1 MNKRNYIISHNLCR
15 TDATNYCFYSLIA
28 IKQKF
33 KFTRP
38 LSKLAEEREV
48 RGDVERRTKVYTQV
62 HEDLS
67 TASTK
72 QFISSVAFG
81 KRSTGLI
88 LGILL
93 CFGAYAES
101 STVLQ
106 TQNKLKQ
113 LDAQINSLQQ
123 TLNSAHDKRG
133 VLNKELSETE
143 KQIGDGVHKLHSIQ
157 EDIKNK
163 ENKIADLQKQVNQL
177 TQQLVTQQQLLAN
190 HVRARY
196 QMGEYQP
203 LKLLLNQDD
212 PNKVSRILTYYQY
225 IVKSR
230 QQLIEK
236 IDKTR
241 ESLSESKEKL
251 RTELN
256 ANKQLKAELTQ
267 HQAQLQ
273 QNKSYHT
280 TLIQSLNHEIQDKQ
294 NILREVRRNK
304 ENLARLLKSLAQ
316 QSITQKNKPF
326 NQASIPFNQM
336 RKKLPLPVQS
346 QSRSLRKMNQ
356 GVTFF
361 AEEGTVVT
369 AVYPGKVVF
378 SDWLKGYGLLII
390 IDHGQGFMTLY
401 AHNQSLF
408 KSKGQYVRQNEQ
420 IANVGHSGGIKQNGL
435 YFEIRL
441 RGKAI
446 PPLNWL
452 S

>member
-1 MNKRNYIISHNLCR
+1 MNKRNYLISHDLCQSN
-15 TDATNYCFYSLIA
+15 AKNSPFYHLIA
-28 IKQKF
+28 AKQKR
-33 KFTRP
+33 KPTRWTNQHSSA
-38 LSKLAEEREV
+38 LSFSGL
-48 RGDVERRTKVYTQV
+48 
-62 HEDLS
+62 L
-67 TASTK
+67 
-72 QFISSVAFG
+72 FG
-81 KRSTGLI
+81 MLF
-88 LGILL
+88 
-93 CFGAYAES
+93 CFGVYAES

-113 LDAQINSLQQ
+113 LEAQINSLQK

-133 VLNKELSETE
+133 ILNKELSETE
-143 KQIGDGVHKLHSIQ
+143 KQIGEGIRKLRSIQ

-163 ENKIADLQKQVNQL
+163 ENKIADLQKQVNEL
-177 TQQLVTQQQLLAN
+177 NQQLITQQQLLAN

-196 QMGEYQP
+196 QMGEYQS

-230 QQLIEK
+230 QLLIEK

-241 ESLSESKEKL
+241 ARLSESKEKL
-251 RTELN
+251 REELN
-256 ANKQLKAELTQ
+256 ANRQLKTELTK
-267 HQAQLQ
+267 HQEQLQ

-294 NILREVRRNK
+294 NRLREVRKNK

-316 QSITQKNKPF
+316 QSITQKDKPF
-326 NQASIPFNQM
+326 HQTSSPFSQM

-361 AEEGTVVT
+361 AEEGAVVT

-420 IANVGHSGGIKQNGL
+420 IASVGHSGGIKQNGL

>member
-1 MNKRNYIISHNLCR
+1 ML
-15 TDATNYCFYSLIA
+15 F
-28 IKQKF
+28 
-33 KFTRP
+33 
-38 LSKLAEEREV
+38 
-48 RGDVERRTKVYTQV
+48 
-62 HEDLS
+62 
-67 TASTK
+67 
-72 QFISSVAFG
+72 
-81 KRSTGLI
+81 
-88 LGILL
+88 
-93 CFGAYAES
+93 CFGVYAES

-113 LDAQINSLQQ
+113 LDAQINSLQK

-133 VLNKELSETE
+133 ILNKELSETE
-143 KQIGDGVHKLHSIQ
+143 KQIGEGIRKLRSIQ

-163 ENKIADLQKQVNQL
+163 ENKITDLQKQVNDL
-177 TQQLVTQQQLLAN
+177 NQQLITQQQLLAN

-196 QMGEYQP
+196 QMGEYQS

-230 QQLIEK
+230 QLLIEK

-241 ESLSESKEKL
+241 ARLSESKEKL
-251 RTELN
+251 REELH
-256 ANKQLKAELTQ
+256 ANRQLKTELTQ
-267 HQAQLQ
+267 HQERLQ

-294 NILREVRRNK
+294 NRLREVRKNK

-316 QSITQKNKPF
+316 QSITQKDKPF
-326 NQASIPFNQM
+326 HPTSSPFSQM

-361 AEEGTVVT
+361 AEEGDVVT

-420 IANVGHSGGIKQNGL
+420 IASVGHSGGIKQNGL

>member
-1 MNKRNYIISHNLCR
+1 MNKRNYLISHDLCHSN
-15 TDATNYCFYSLIA
+15 AKNSPFYHLIA
-28 IKQKF
+28 VKQKL
-33 KFTRP
+33 KPTRWTNQQSSA
-38 LSKLAEEREV
+38 LS
-48 RGDVERRTKVYTQV
+48 
-62 HEDLS
+62 LS
-67 TASTK
+67 GL
-72 QFISSVAFG
+72 FFG
-81 KRSTGLI
+81 MLF
-88 LGILL
+88 
-93 CFGAYAES
+93 CFGVYAES

-113 LDAQINSLQQ
+113 LDAQINSLQK

-133 VLNKELSETE
+133 ILNKELSETE
-143 KQIGDGVHKLHSIQ
+143 KQIGEGIRKLRSIQ

-163 ENKIADLQKQVNQL
+163 ENKITDLQKQVNQL
-177 TQQLVTQQQLLAN
+177 NQQLITQQQLLAN

-196 QMGEYQP
+196 QMGEYQS

-230 QQLIEK
+230 QLLIEK

-241 ESLSESKEKL
+241 ARLSESKENL
-251 RTELN
+251 REELN
-256 ANKQLKAELTQ
+256 ANRQLKTELTK
-267 HQAQLQ
+267 HQEQLQ

-294 NILREVRRNK
+294 NRLREVRKNK

-316 QSITQKNKPF
+316 QSITQKDNPF
-326 NQASIPFNQM
+326 HETSSPFSQM
-336 RKKLPLPVQS
+336 RKKLPRPVQS

-361 AEEGTVVT
+361 AEEGAVVT

-420 IANVGHSGGIKQNGL
+420 IASVGHSGGIKQNGL

>member
-1 MNKRNYIISHNLCR
+1 MVFSIFF
-15 TDATNYCFYSLIA
+15 CF
-28 IKQKF
+28 
-33 KFTRP
+33 T
-38 LSKLAEEREV
+38 
-48 RGDVERRTKVYTQV
+48 V
-62 HEDLS
+62 H
-67 TASTK
+67 
-72 QFISSVAFG
+72 
-81 KRSTGLI
+81 
-88 LGILL
+88 
-93 CFGAYAES
+93 AES
-101 STVLQ
+101 TSAVLQ

-123 TLNSAHDKRG
+123 NLNSAHDKRG

-143 KQIGDGVHKLHSIQ
+143 KQIGEGIHKLHSIQ
-157 EDIKNK
+157 DDIKNK
-163 ENKIADLQKQVNQL
+163 ENRITELQKQVNQL
-177 TQQLVTQQQLLAN
+177 NQQLITQQQLLAN

-230 QQLIEK
+230 QQLIDK

-241 ESLSESKEKL
+241 VNLSESKEKL
-251 RTELN
+251 RVELI

-267 HQAQLQ
+267 HQQQLQ

-294 NILREVRRNK
+294 KTLREVRKNK

-316 QSITQKNKPF
+316 QSSAPTSKPF
-326 NQASIPFNQM
+326 NQANTPFSQM
-336 RKKLPLPVQS
+336 RKKLPVPIQS
-346 QSRSLRKMNQ
+346 QSHSLRKMNQ

-378 SDWLKGYGLLII
+378 SDWLKGYGLLLI

-408 KSKGQYVRQNEQ
+408 KSKGQYVHQNEQ
-420 IANVGHSGGIKQNGL
+420 IASVGHTGGIKQNGL

>member
-1 MNKRNYIISHNLCR
+1 MNKRNYLISHDLCHSN
-15 TDATNYCFYSLIA
+15 AKNSPFYHLIA
-28 IKQKF
+28 VKQKL
-33 KFTRP
+33 KPTRWTNQQSSA
-38 LSKLAEEREV
+38 LS
-48 RGDVERRTKVYTQV
+48 
-62 HEDLS
+62 LS
-67 TASTK
+67 GL
-72 QFISSVAFG
+72 FFG
-81 KRSTGLI
+81 MLF
-88 LGILL
+88 
-93 CFGAYAES
+93 CFGVYAES

-113 LDAQINSLQQ
+113 LDAQINSLQK

-133 VLNKELSETE
+133 ILNKELSETE
-143 KQIGDGVHKLHSIQ
+143 KQIGEGIRKLRSIQ

-163 ENKIADLQKQVNQL
+163 ENKITDLQKQVNQL
-177 TQQLVTQQQLLAN
+177 NQQLITQQQLLAN

-196 QMGEYQP
+196 QMGEYQS

-230 QQLIEK
+230 QLLIEK

-241 ESLSESKEKL
+241 ARLSESKENL
-251 RTELN
+251 REELN
-256 ANKQLKAELTQ
+256 ANRQLKTELTK
-267 HQAQLQ
+267 HQEQLQ

-294 NILREVRRNK
+294 NRLREVRKNK

-316 QSITQKNKPF
+316 QSITQKDKPF
-326 NQASIPFNQM
+326 HETSSPFSQM

-361 AEEGTVVT
+361 AEEGAVVT

-420 IANVGHSGGIKQNGL
+420 IASVGHSGGIKQNGL

>member
-1 MNKRNYIISHNLCR
+1 MNKRNFIVSFNLCR
-15 TDATNYCFYSLIA
+15 DVKNYCDHGSIN
-28 IKQKF
+28 IRQKL
-33 KFTRP
+33 KFNNRL
-38 LSKLAEEREV
+38 LSKRALEKEIHRDIERGTGV
-48 RGDVERRTKVYTQV
+48 CTKNSNTT
-62 HEDLS
+62 D
-67 TASTK
+67 
-72 QFISSVAFG
+72 VAFR
-81 KRSTGLI
+81 KKSIERNNTLHFTGLI
-88 LGILL
+88 FGMFL
-93 CFGAYAES
+93 CFGVYAES
-101 STVLQ
+101 TSAVAQ
-106 TQNKLKQ
+106 TKNKLKQ

-123 TLNSAHDKRG
+123 TLSSAHDKQG

-143 KQIGDGVHKLHSIQ
+143 KQIGEGVRKLHSIQ
-157 EDIKNK
+157 DDIKNK
-163 ENKIADLQKQVNQL
+163 ENKITDLQKQVNQL
-177 TQQLVTQQQLLAN
+177 NQQLITQQQLLAN

-203 LKLLLNQDD
+203 LKLLLNQDE
-212 PNKVSRILTYYQY
+212 PNNVSRILTYYQY

-230 QQLIEK
+230 QQLIDK

-241 ESLSESKEKL
+241 VSLSESKEKL
-251 RTELN
+251 RTELI
-256 ANKQLKAELTQ
+256 ANKQLKTELTQ
-267 HQAQLQ
+267 HQQQLQ

-294 NILREVRRNK
+294 NTLREVRKNK
-304 ENLARLLKSLAQ
+304 ENLARLLKSLATQ
-316 QSITQKNKPF
+316 QSITPMSKPF
-326 NQASIPFNQM
+326 SQM

-346 QSRSLRKMNQ
+346 QGRSLRKMNQ

-361 AEEGTVVT
+361 AEEGAVVT

-378 SDWLKGYGLLII
+378 SDWLKGYGLLLI

-420 IANVGHSGGIKQNGL
+420 IASVGHSGGIKQNGL

-441 RGKAI
+441 KGKAI